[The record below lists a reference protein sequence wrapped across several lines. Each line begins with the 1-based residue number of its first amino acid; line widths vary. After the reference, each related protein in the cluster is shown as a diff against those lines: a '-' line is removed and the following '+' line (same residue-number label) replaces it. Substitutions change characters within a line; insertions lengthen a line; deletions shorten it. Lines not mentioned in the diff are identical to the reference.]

1 MLVAYYS
8 KGCDSSDIFN
18 DLKISQTELYEKHL
32 NKHNVIHMN
41 MQNFL
46 SYTHDVNKM
55 ISLLT
60 RRIISDIKK
69 NYDIELFD
77 ENILSMS

>member
-1 MLVAYYS
+1 
-8 KGCDSSDIFN
+8 
-18 DLKISQTELYEKHL
+18 
-32 NKHNVIHMN
+32 